1 MKVGGAT
8 RGALGRAIASN
19 LEEVTLHKVREA
31 GFRNAALNRDRIV
44 AGQSVLALR
53 DTPLMAGDAAIVLAA
68 GPSLHRQDVAS
79 QLKAARSTGPLIATE
94 SGMAY
99 CFRNGIVPDL
109 IVTLDPH
116 AERIVRWFGDPQL
129 TRERLE
135 GDDYFTRQDMDPA
148 FKTNQLRSNQQLLAL
163 VDEHGPRIRAAV
175 ASSASTAVAARVY
188 ESGMAAYWW
197 NPFYDDYDLPDSV
210 TRKIHESNGLP
221 CLNAGGNVGS
231 AAWVIA
237 HAILRKKRI
246 ALVGM
251 DFGYYG
257 DTPYEQTQY
266 YYEILSLVGAERLDE
281 IFVHIHNPYVGADFY
296 TDPAYLWY
304 RDSFLQMAQEADCET
319 FNCTGGGIL
328 FGDGVRVTSLAEFLS
343 STRK

>member
-1 MKVGGAT
+1 MKAT
-8 RGALGRAIASN
+8 GTTQGALGRAIASN

-31 GFRNAALNRDRIV
+31 GFRNAALNRERIL

-53 DTPLMAGDAAIVLAA
+53 DTPLMAGDSAIVLAA

-79 QLKAARSTGPLIATE
+79 QLKMSGFTGPIIATE

-116 AERIVRWFGDPQL
+116 AERIVRWFGDPRL
-129 TRERLE
+129 TRERLDS
-135 GDDYFTRQDMDPA
+135 DDYFSRQDMDPA
-148 FKTNQLRSNQQLLAL
+148 FKLNQLRSNEELLRL
-163 VDEHGPRIRAAV
+163 VNQHGPRMRAAI
-175 ASSASTAVAARVY
+175 ASSASTAVADRVY
-188 ESGMAAYWW
+188 ESRMGAYWW
-197 NPFYDDYDLPDSV
+197 NPFYDDYELPDSI

-237 HAILRKKRI
+237 HAVLEKKRI
-246 ALVGM
+246 ALLGM
-251 DFGYYG
+251 DFGYYA

-266 YYEILSLVGAERLDE
+266 YYEILGLVGAERLDE
-281 IFVHIHNPYVGADFY
+281 VFVHIHNPHVGADFY

-304 RDSFLQMAQEADCET
+304 RDSFLQMAQQADCET

-328 FGDGVRVTSLAEFLS
+328 FGDGVQVSTLGDFLS
-343 STRK
+343 STGQ